1 MTEDVAGIVRR
12 VVAGCADVTP
22 EEIGPDTTFVH
33 LSLGDHA
40 KQRAADAV
48 EREVGVMLLADEVE
62 RMGTVRDLVEHVTR
76 KRAEQEAAEAP

>member
-1 MTEDVAGIVRR
+1 MAEDVAGIVRA
-12 VVAGCADVTP
+12 VVARCADVPP

-33 LSLGDHA
+33 LRLGDHA

-48 EREVGVMLLADEVE
+48 EREVGVMLLADDVE
-62 RMGTVRDLVEHVTR
+62 RMGTVGDLVEHVAG

>member
-1 MTEDVAGIVRR
+1 MAEDVAGIVRR
-12 VVAGCADVTP
+12 VVAGCAQVPP
-22 EEIGPDTTFVH
+22 EEIGPDTTFAQ
-33 LSLGDHA
+33 LSLGDRA

-62 RMGTVRDLVEHVTR
+62 RMGTVGDLVEHVAG